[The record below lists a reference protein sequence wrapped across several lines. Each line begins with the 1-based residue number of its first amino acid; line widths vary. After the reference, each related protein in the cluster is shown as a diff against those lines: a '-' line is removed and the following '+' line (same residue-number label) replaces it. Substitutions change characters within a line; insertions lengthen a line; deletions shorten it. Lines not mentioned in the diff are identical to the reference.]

1 MTMKTT
7 INIKKK
13 KIGTNTYD
21 KILGRKVRLD

>member
-13 KIGTNTYD
+13 IGTSTYD